1 MDPVTQ
7 TLFTLILMLASYIVG
22 TNHGFSKGRVEGLV
36 RLCELIDAE
45 GIEIDEQE
53 GTVVIFYR
61 DGTETEL

>member
-22 TNHGFSKGRVEGLV
+22 SNQGFGKGQVQGLV
-36 RLCELIDAE
+36 RLCEVIEAE
-45 GIEIDEQE
+45 GIEIDEE
-53 GTVVIFYR
+53 DGTVVIYYR